1 MPCWGE
7 PFRSFNNGREDLPVG
22 EFLEN
27 LPKLFNASETRNFRS
42 KNYQAFEMGMDH
54 LNDNTAYILR
64 NLKRLDQ
71 HNFDFGKTNFSYRK
85 QAVLSCSH

>member
-7 PFRSFNNGREDLPVG
+7 PFRSFNNGREDLPIG
-22 EFLEN
+22 EYLDN

-54 LNDNTAYILR
+54 LNDNTASILR

-71 HNFDFGKTNFSYRK
+71 HNFDFGKR
-85 QAVLSCSH
+85 A